1 MLKTQRKVI
10 NRLVR
15 EACAEIGEE
24 ILKEVEGEKERK
36 WVKKWVARRE
46 KYGASNTLLRE
57 LAAEDPRMYKNV
69 LRMNS
74 DRFDM
79 LLEMVAPKI
88 SKQDSAMRMAI
99 PCKTKLEVTLRY
111 MASGDSLHSL
121 ALLFRVPRNTISTF
135 LPNVLQAIYDSL
147 TPYIKVSLNYNYVL
161 NY

>member
-1 MLKTQRKVI
+1 MPKTQRKVI

-15 EACAEIGEE
+15 EACAEVGEE

-57 LAAEDPRMYKNV
+57 LATEDPRMYKNV

-99 PCKTKLEVTLRY
+99 P
-111 MASGDSLHSL
+111 
-121 ALLFRVPRNTISTF
+121 
-135 LPNVLQAIYDSL
+135 
-147 TPYIKVSLNYNYVL
+147 
-161 NY
+161 